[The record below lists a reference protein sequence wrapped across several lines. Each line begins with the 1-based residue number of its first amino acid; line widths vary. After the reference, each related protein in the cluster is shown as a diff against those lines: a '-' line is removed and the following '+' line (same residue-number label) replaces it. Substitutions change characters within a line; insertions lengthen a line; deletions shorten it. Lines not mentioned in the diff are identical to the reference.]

1 METTAV
7 RLIRVDDE
15 GLNYYTFDH
24 CRVDYAPAKKYR
36 VEKSNAF
43 DPTYIHRRFPYC
55 EDTIEVT
62 FILEPVAAYAGLLA
76 FVTAPGALYIEF
88 TWKVSITKQLPVI
101 CTKLPELSDELRE
114 FTGEARATF
123 VSRYTTTP
131 DLIDWRSYSVPEGQ
145 EEIYP

>member
-1 METTAV
+1 M
-7 RLIRVDDE
+7 R
-15 GLNYYTFDH
+15 
-24 CRVDYAPAKKYR
+24 
-36 VEKSNAF
+36 
-43 DPTYIHRRFPYC
+43 
-55 EDTIEVT
+55 
-62 FILEPVAAYAGLLA
+62 ILSRSPSSSSPSAAILA
-76 FVTAPGALYIEF
+76 SWYFVTEPGALYIEF

-131 DLIDWRSYSVPEGQ
+131 DLIDWASYSVPEGQ